1 MSRQEPNSVRTIALD
16 VFLQCTLGGFAEPK
30 YRPKRADQVIPLY
43 ARGGSYKQIG
53 ARLGISDSNVGTV
66 LSKARKVGLV
76 GRRRSWTA
84 DDYTSMTR
92 PRNTTEARS
101 RTETSSGH
109 SSSPS

>member
-1 MSRQEPNSVRTIALD
+1 MSCRAANRVRTIALD
-16 VFLQCTLGGFAEPK
+16 VFLHCTLGGFAAPE

-43 ARGGSYKQIG
+43 ARGWSYKQIG
-53 ARLGISDSNVGTV
+53 ARLGISDNNVGTV

-92 PRNTTEARS
+92 PRNTMEPWS
-101 RTETSSGH
+101 RT
-109 SSSPS
+109 